1 MKRLNFLMMV
11 AMALCFPQ
19 SVIANWQTDRTKYY
33 DFDGDKQLEWDKDL
47 WIYKY
52 SQTDGS
58 IVKVAEK
65 PHRLAV
71 WTNVNNDEY
80 IDWHRL
86 NGANHFFYCGTDY
99 AKYHEISVRTQA
111 ERFPFDYNNDG
122 YPDWIDSGSRKDAFT
137 ENDSNVLSTSVR
149 IFTPDEYT
157 GNASPYKGGLVVQ
170 QLGSALAYD
179 MFLGNSSVSTTL
191 AEYSIDMN
199 CDGISD

>member
-1 MKRLNFLMMV
+1 MMV

-122 YPDWIDSGSRKDAFT
+122 YPDWIDSGHLRTHIHHAASHCLTKTCQRYWFIQAQKPSKK
-137 ENDSNVLSTSVR
+137 NDGTQ
-149 IFTPDEYT
+149 TAMGT
-157 GNASPYKGGLVVQ
+157 
-170 QLGSALAYD
+170 
-179 MFLGNSSVSTTL
+179 
-191 AEYSIDMN
+191 
-199 CDGISD
+199 